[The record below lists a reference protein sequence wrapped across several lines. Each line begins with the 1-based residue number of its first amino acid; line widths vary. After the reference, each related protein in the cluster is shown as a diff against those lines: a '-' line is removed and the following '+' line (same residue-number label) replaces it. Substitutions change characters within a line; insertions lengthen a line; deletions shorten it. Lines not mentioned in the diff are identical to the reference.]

1 MLAQN
6 SLFAMT
12 KVEFTESPIFFVHD
26 YEDGTPMANLVDH
39 LNQNFRVSDLEGFDL
54 VDLDEY
60 GSAEMLIPSLD
71 LYLKDR
77 ELFDKFGFE
86 EDQEIIPLHVM
97 ELKGKRFVIS
107 VATIDADEGEDDEGE
122 DSEETWD

>member
-26 YEDGTPMANLVDH
+26 YEDGTPMANLVDY

-60 GSAEMLIPSLD
+60 GSAEMLIPSLEI
-71 LYLKDR
+71 YLKDL
-77 ELFDKFGFE
+77 ELFEKFDFE
-86 EDQEIIPLHVM
+86 EDQELIPLHIM
-97 ELKGKRFVIS
+97 ELKGKRFIIS
-107 VATIDADEGEDDEGE
+107 VATIDVDEDAEDE